1 MLFFFGLAII
11 KRYAELDRLQRAGQG
26 RATARGYTEQ
36 DLPILLTS
44 GVASGFSAIVI
55 FMVYLINDQYPR
67 SVYAHPG
74 ALWAIMP
81 VLLIWTLR
89 LWHLAVHGRMS
100 EDPVVFALKDRTSL
114 ALGAAVVV
122 ILIAARL

>member
-1 MLFFFGLAII
+1 
-11 KRYAELDRLQRAGQG
+11 
-26 RATARGYTEQ
+26 
-36 DLPILLTS
+36 
-44 GVASGFSAIVI
+44 
-55 FMVYLINDQYPR
+55 MVYLINDQYPR
-67 SVYAHPG
+67 SIYAHPG

-114 ALGAAVVV
+114 ALGAAVVI
-122 ILIAARL
+122 ILFAARL